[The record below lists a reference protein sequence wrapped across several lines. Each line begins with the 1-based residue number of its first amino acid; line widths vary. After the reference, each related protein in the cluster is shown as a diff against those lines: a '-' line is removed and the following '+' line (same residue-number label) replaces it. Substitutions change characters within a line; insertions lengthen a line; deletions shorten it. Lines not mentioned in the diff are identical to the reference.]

1 MSRSGASLFK
11 NITIPTCLAEDTSVI
26 GPGCKEPAG
35 RAFRRGMISTTTQSG
50 AGLIAYHSLRSSPA
64 ATPPGRGDQ
73 ASVRGSGPAL
83 VLEHRRSFI
92 DRGNGSG
99 SSGKTMSQGSSRPL
113 TVAVPPTQQQRGLGG
128 RAEVRLASRGVM
140 NCPNG
145 TTTKHEIPRSI
156 SDRQPTTTRR
166 QSRMAH
172 RLVRKSGGSIKAFAT
187 DILRDWIP
195 STAAKPLECGV

>member
-1 MSRSGASLFK
+1 MTIRQQPADADVLCPIPPQSDRIRTFECSCPPVEATRQAFGALAQPSFW
-11 NITIPTCLAEDTSVI
+11 NIE
-26 GPGCKEPAG
+26 G
-35 RAFRRGMISTTTQSG
+35 
-50 AGLIAYHSLRSSPA
+50 RSS
-64 ATPPGRGDQ
+64 TG
-73 ASVRGSGPAL
+73 
-83 VLEHRRSFI
+83 
-92 DRGNGSG
+92 GNGSG

-128 RAEVRLASRGVM
+128 RAEVGLASRGVM

-172 RLVRKSGGSIKAFAT
+172 RLVRKSGGSMKAFAT